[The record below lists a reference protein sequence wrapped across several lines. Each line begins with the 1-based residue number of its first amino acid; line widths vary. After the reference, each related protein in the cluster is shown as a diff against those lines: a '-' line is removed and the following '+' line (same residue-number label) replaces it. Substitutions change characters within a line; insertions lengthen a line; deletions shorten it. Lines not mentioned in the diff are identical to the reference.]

1 MERLG
6 DVLSGVLRGLGIAD
20 ELAGWRSVEEW
31 SGAVGEA
38 IARRTR
44 AVAFHEGVLTVEVEG
59 AAWRHELSVLKRD
72 LIRRLN
78 QRLGGAVVRDLRFT
92 HNRGGIRR

>member
-1 MERLG
+1 VERIG
-6 DVLSGVLRGLGIAD
+6 DVLPGVLRGLGLAD
-20 ELAGWRSVEEW
+20 GLAGWRSVSEW
-31 SGAVGEA
+31 PEAVGEA

-44 AVAFHEGVLTVEVEG
+44 AVSFHEGVLMVEVEG

-78 QRLGGAVVRDLRFT
+78 QRLGGAVVHDLRFT
-92 HNRGGIRR
+92 HNRGGIQR

>member
-6 DVLSGVLRGLGIAD
+6 DVLPGVLRGLGLA
-20 ELAGWRSVEEW
+20 EEMAGWRSVSEW
-31 SGAVGEA
+31 PQAVGET

-44 AVAFHEGVLTVEVEG
+44 AVSFHAGVLNVEVEG

-92 HNRGGIRR
+92 HDRGGIRR

>member
-6 DVLSGVLRGLGIAD
+6 DVLPGVLRGLGLA
-20 ELAGWRSVEEW
+20 EGLAGWRSVAEW
-31 SGAVGEA
+31 PEAVGEA
-38 IARRTR
+38 IARRAR
-44 AVAFHEGVLTVEVEG
+44 AVSFHDGQLTVEVEG

-92 HNRGGIRR
+92 HDRGGIRR

>member
-6 DVLSGVLRGLGIAD
+6 DVLPGVLRGLGLAD
-20 ELAGWRSVEEW
+20 ELSGWRSVAEW
-31 SGAVGEA
+31 PDAVGEA
-38 IARRTR
+38 IARRTH
-44 AVAFHEGVLTVEVEG
+44 AVSFHEGVLTVEVEG

-72 LIRRLN
+72 LVRRLN
-78 QRLGGAVVRDLRFT
+78 QRLGGAVVRDLRLT